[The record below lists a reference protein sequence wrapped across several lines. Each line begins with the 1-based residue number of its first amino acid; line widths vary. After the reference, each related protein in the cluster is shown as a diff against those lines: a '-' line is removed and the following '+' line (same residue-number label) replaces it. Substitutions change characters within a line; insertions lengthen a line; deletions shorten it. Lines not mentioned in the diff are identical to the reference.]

1 MKKYSL
7 KKISIGML
15 SIIILLILVACSK
28 KQPAKLE
35 ETIEI
40 TEIEQIQISA
50 DKAVTIIQNEP
61 TAFDKLVRNIQPFI
75 VESLELTY
83 GTDTFIIERNKESL
97 ESLAEDTLGKK
108 VSVVPYDFTIEPFN
122 KQQVPNVYV
131 SFSEVGAQELQI
143 VVKSKDND
151 GEQVEAEINIQVT
164 VVPEV
169 VKEAGNITQ
178 NRKLA
183 EEIESFDFEQ
193 FIQIAEESNIA
204 EVATDASAVEFGK
217 VGAYTVI
224 YTVYLKEPLEVLRET
239 TTDTDTT
246 ESSELENEQG
256 NVEET
261 LLEQE
266 TDIVTEIE
274 VPVEVTVVDK
284 ETQIIL
290 EEENVPVIDNQTE
303 EMQEEVEADE
313 ENVPTENVETES
325 NDTPDNSN
333 ENTSTSAP
341 NTSTVPNNQG
351 PNGNTTNTSNTGN
364 ANTNTSSTKPTT
376 PNKTWVEPVY
386 ERKWVVTKAAWT
398 ESKPVYENRGVA
410 RCLVCGAENT
420 TETAISNHAYQHA
433 LKGEAGNYTVENK
446 SVQVGTE
453 TINHPEVGHWED
465 VLVKDGYWK

>member
-7 KKISIGML
+7 KKIGMGIVL
-15 SIIILLILVACSK
+15 SAMLITMAACSK
-28 KQPAKLE
+28 KQPIEPKE
-35 ETIEI
+35 VTEVVET
-40 TEIEQIQISA
+40 EQMQISA
-50 DKAVTIIQNEP
+50 DETVTIIQNEP

-83 GTDTFIIERNKESL
+83 GADTLIIERNKESL
-97 ESLAEDTLGKK
+97 EDLAEETLGKK
-108 VSVVPYDFTIEPFN
+108 VTITPYDFTIEPFN
-122 KQQVPNVYV
+122 EQQVPNVYV
-131 SFSEVGAQELQI
+131 SFSEVGTQELQI
-143 VVKSKDND
+143 VVNSKDDN
-151 GEQVEAEINIQVT
+151 GEQVEAEISIQVT
-164 VVPEV
+164 VVPEI
-169 VKEAGNITQ
+169 VKEAGDITQ

-183 EEIESFDFEQ
+183 EEIENFNFEQ

-217 VGAYTVI
+217 VGTYTVI
-224 YTVYLKEPLEVLRET
+224 YTVYLKEPIEVLRET
-239 TTDTDTT
+239 TTDTDMT
-246 ESSELENEQG
+246 ENSEQKDEQENP
-256 NVEET
+256 EET

-266 TDIVTEIE
+266 VDIVTEIE
-274 VPVEVTVVDK
+274 VPVEVTIVDK

-290 EEENVPVIDNQTE
+290 EEENVSVIDNQTE
-303 EMQEEVEADE
+303 EMQEEVEAEE
-313 ENVPTENVETES
+313 ENVLTENIETES
-325 NDTPDNSN
+325 NGTPDNT
-333 ENTSTSAP
+333 NTATPAP
-341 NTSTVPNNQG
+341 NTSTSPNNQG
-351 PNGNTTNTSNTGN
+351 SNGNTTNTSNTGN
-364 ANTNTSSTKPTT
+364 TNTNTSPTT